1 VTIGSGITIEGGTT
15 VGVGYSQIG
24 GYDSSLGAGSNSGT
38 QINNLGTI
46 KATGNG
52 TLTLAG
58 TVTGNG
64 TLDGSAGE
72 IALTG
77 TLNNYTGQALGSLA
91 FAGGTMQGG
100 ALSISS
106 GNLIG
111 TSSGGTLNDVT
122 LNGNLN
128 LTAPSSFLTI
138 TNGLTLN
145 GTATLGGDA
154 YLGFSGTQTLGGT
167 GAVLFNSTSYPY
179 YYNALVLTQSNTT
192 LTIGTGMTIEGGTT
206 VGAGYS
212 QVGGYDSSLGVGSN
226 SGTQIN
232 NLGTIKTTGNG
243 TLTLAGTVTGNGTL
257 DGIGGEIA
265 LTGMLSNYTAV
276 AFGSLAFLGGTMQG
290 GALSISSGNLIGTS
304 SGGTLN
310 DVLLNGNLSLTAP
323 SSFLTITNGLTL
335 NGTATLGGDAYLG
348 FSGTQT
354 LGGAGAVVFN
364 STSYPYYYN
373 ALVLTQSNTTLTI
386 GTGITIEGGT
396 TVGVGYSQIGGYDS
410 SLGVGSNSGTQI
422 NNLGTIKAT
431 GNGTLTLAG
440 TLTGN
445 GTLDGSAGEIALT
458 GTLNNYTAQAL
469 GSLAFAGGTMVGGA
483 LSISS
488 GNLIGTSSGGTLND
502 VTLNGSLNLTA
513 PSSFLTIT
521 NGLTLNGTATLDG
534 DAYLGF
540 SGTQTLGGTGAV
552 LFNSTSYPYY
562 YNALVLTQSN
572 TTLTIGTG
580 MTIEGGTT
588 VGVGYS
594 QIGGFDSAFGIGSN
608 SGTQIDNLGTIE
620 ATANGTLTLA
630 GTLTSNGT
638 LEGSS
643 GLLII
648 NASSTFINDGTLDAT
663 NRGSV
668 TITSPMEIDGQGVL
682 INSPLS
688 PITIQNNLLGA
699 TKNAAGYSPTG
710 VVTFTGGNSSAP
722 LLLEAMSQDDGAN
735 PNGFS
740 NNFAY
745 GAITLGNNSYVRL
758 VDQAQNATSGNNA
771 VYVGVLTVPSGS
783 TLDLNGLDL
792 YAISTS
798 IPVGAH
804 VINGSVNSVSN
815 TGLPDLSPQKAT
827 ALTSN
832 GVVTVAWNDVNSG
845 AAAVTNSFY
854 DQVQLIDVTS
864 TNTVLATSTLFYNE
878 SSSGPILPN
887 GSAAQQTTFN
897 LANYPSFHV
906 GDALQAVITTNVN
919 NNVFESNAN
928 NNQVMAAVTQSSVP
942 DLTVTGLS
950 VTGDS
955 TGTVAI
961 SWNDTNAGPGPAAI
975 NFNDSVIVKDLTT
988 GVQLY
993 STIVSDNAG
1002 QTPISS
1008 GASSAENASFKLPTG
1023 FNASDSLSVTVNTD
1037 VNNSVFESNEGN
1049 NSAST
1054 TVSGPLAQYPDL
1066 QVQGLAVNPTNL
1078 VSGGGV
1084 TLTWND
1090 VNAGTDV
1097 ASGAWSDQ
1105 VQVINETTGQTLLIA
1120 TPFFPS
1126 NSLIAGGSAARS
1138 YSFNLP
1144 NGPAGAGDLTI
1155 TVTVNSNNNVYEY
1168 NSLGTAETN
1177 NSASVPAIS
1186 QLAVYPDLQ
1195 VQNLAVVPV
1204 AGLQSSG
1211 VMTINWSDANT
1222 GNGPVTGSFTDL
1234 LQVVNTTTG
1243 TTLLT
1248 LIQA

>member
-1 VTIGSGITIEGGTT
+1 
-15 VGVGYSQIG
+15 
-24 GYDSSLGAGSNSGT
+24 
-38 QINNLGTI
+38 
-46 KATGNG
+46 
-52 TLTLAG
+52 
-58 TVTGNG
+58 
-64 TLDGSAGE
+64 
-72 IALTG
+72 
-77 TLNNYTGQALGSLA
+77 
-91 FAGGTMQGG
+91 
-100 ALSISS
+100 
-106 GNLIG
+106 
-111 TSSGGTLNDVT
+111 
-122 LNGNLN
+122 
-128 LTAPSSFLTI
+128 
-138 TNGLTLN
+138 
-145 GTATLGGDA
+145 
-154 YLGFSGTQTLGGT
+154 
-167 GAVLFNSTSYPY
+167 
-179 YYNALVLTQSNTT
+179 
-192 LTIGTGMTIEGGTT
+192 
-206 VGAGYS
+206 
-212 QVGGYDSSLGVGSN
+212 
-226 SGTQIN
+226 
-232 NLGTIKTTGNG
+232 
-243 TLTLAGTVTGNGTL
+243 
-257 DGIGGEIA
+257 
-265 LTGMLSNYTAV
+265 
-276 AFGSLAFLGGTMQG
+276 
-290 GALSISSGNLIGTS
+290 
-304 SGGTLN
+304 
-310 DVLLNGNLSLTAP
+310 
-323 SSFLTITNGLTL
+323 
-335 NGTATLGGDAYLG
+335 
-348 FSGTQT
+348 
-354 LGGAGAVVFN
+354 
-364 STSYPYYYN
+364 
-373 ALVLTQSNTTLTI
+373 
-386 GTGITIEGGT
+386 
-396 TVGVGYSQIGGYDS
+396 
-410 SLGVGSNSGTQI
+410 
-422 NNLGTIKAT
+422 
-431 GNGTLTLAG
+431 
-440 TLTGN
+440 
-445 GTLDGSAGEIALT
+445 
-458 GTLNNYTAQAL
+458 
-469 GSLAFAGGTMVGGA
+469 
-483 LSISS
+483 
-488 GNLIGTSSGGTLND
+488 
-502 VTLNGSLNLTA
+502 
-513 PSSFLTIT
+513 
-521 NGLTLNGTATLDG
+521 
-534 DAYLGF
+534 
-540 SGTQTLGGTGAV
+540 
-552 LFNSTSYPYY
+552 
-562 YNALVLTQSN
+562 
-572 TTLTIGTG
+572 
-580 MTIEGGTT
+580 
-588 VGVGYS
+588 VGYS